1 MKWSKRKS
9 FGQHM
14 LNDNRILA
22 RIIDASQINTE
33 ETVYEAG
40 TGNGVLTKELCKNA
54 KLVTSFEIDSQIF
67 KKVLYLSS
75 SYSNLRLINADIF
88 KIYQLEFDVFVSN
101 LPYSRSKD
109 ALQWLPFQ
117 KFKRAIIMTQK
128 EFVDKLQAK
137 PGESNFRAITVLSQ
151 YCFNIE
157 RLFNVSKEAFDPE
170 PYVESTVIRLIPR
183 STTINKNTISNLNL
197 LFSQRN
203 KKASSVLSKKFGT
216 KITYD
221 DKKIDQL
228 SVTELMEMVHSRQK
242 NLL

>member
-54 KLVTSFEIDSQIF
+54 KFVTSFEIDSKLF
-67 KKVLYLSS
+67 RKVLPLYS
-75 SYSNLRLINADIF
+75 SYSNLKLINADIF
-88 KIYQLEFDVFVSN
+88 KIFHLQFDVFVSN
-101 LPYSRSKD
+101 LPYSRSKE
-109 ALQWLPFQ
+109 AFQWLPFQ
-117 KFKRAIIMTQK
+117 NFKRAIVMTQK

-137 PGESNFRAITVLSQ
+137 PGQKNYRAITVLSQ

-157 RLFNVSKEAFDPE
+157 RLFNISKEAFE
-170 PYVESTVIRLIPR
+170 PQPSIESTLIRLIPR
-183 STTINKNTISNLNL
+183 PATINKDTIAKINF

-203 KKASSVLSKKFGT
+203 KKASALSKKVGA

-228 SVTELMEMVHSRQK
+228 TVEELMEIVI
-242 NLL
+242 